1 MKKNHLSMFS
11 LIFLLASV
19 ALIFVG
25 PATNRYYISMIG
37 ILFSFFGVF
46 LLAGSIGYKRYWKC
60 ERCGEK
66 VSIGIWTYLISTNG
80 RSRQKRLFCSKC
92 NKKTWCLSL
101 PNQ

>member
-1 MKKNHLSMFS
+1 MKKNHLSVIS
-11 LIFLLASV
+11 LLFLLASV

-25 PATNRYYISMIG
+25 PAVHRYIISVAG
-37 ILFSFFGVF
+37 ILGSFLGVF

-66 VSIGIWTYLISTNG
+66 VSIGLWTYLISTNG
-80 RSRQKRLFCSKC
+80 RARQKRLFCPKC

-101 PNQ
+101 TNQ